1 MVKIMSMP
9 ALLILASKVAD
20 LRNDICRKAFI
31 GAVAVRADGTL
42 VSSRNGST
50 QASYPVP
57 TPSVHAEAR
66 LTKKCGCGA
75 SVYVARIRRDGSL
88 GCAKPCSRCLAV
100 MRSHRVEVVYYT
112 IDNKN
117 WDFCSP

>member
-1 MVKIMSMP
+1 MSMP
-9 ALLILASKVAD
+9 ALLVLASKVAD
-20 LRNDICRKAFI
+20 LNKDTCRKAFI

-50 QASYPVP
+50 QANYPTP
-57 TPSVHAEAR
+57 TPSVHSEAR
-66 LTKKCGCGA
+66 IVRKAGISAT
-75 SVYVARIRRDGSL
+75 VYVARLRRDGSI

-117 WDFCSP
+117 WGFCSP